1 MYIIVNHE
9 KSLDNSELI
18 HSSQIRNEDYSAS
31 SIPLDFFCQFLP
43 ILVGKKDCS
52 SCAR

>member
-18 HSSQIRNEDYSAS
+18 YSSQIRNEDYSAS
-31 SIPLDFFCQFLP
+31 SIPLDFLLP
-43 ILVGKKDCS
+43 ILAHACGAK
-52 SCAR
+52 RL